1 MPILDGTNPSHDKIY
16 IINLCIII
24 LLNDLTKLQTL
35 RVAISKML
43 KKMNRRKK
51 LCGKSSLYAAELVS
65 LRVSALS
72 LKRTLLKLSITMR

>member
-1 MPILDGTNPSHDKIY
+1 MPMLNGINPSRDKIY

-35 RVAISKML
+35 RVTISKML

-51 LCGKSSLYAAELVS
+51 LCGKSSLYAAELLS
-65 LRVSALS
+65 LHVSALS
-72 LKRTLLKLSITMR
+72 LKRTLLKLSKIMR